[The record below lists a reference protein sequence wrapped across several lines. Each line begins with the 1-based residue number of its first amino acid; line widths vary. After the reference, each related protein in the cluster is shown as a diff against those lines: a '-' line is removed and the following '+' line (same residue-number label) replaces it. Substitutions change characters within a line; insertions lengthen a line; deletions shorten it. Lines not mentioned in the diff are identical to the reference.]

1 MKPEFFAENKK
12 KQFLSKLNIPEVS
25 SQGSL
30 FFFSQI
36 HTCTIN
42 RLRLLYFGFRLRNK
56 ENEPISPPTGKCA
69 LEMAF

>member
-1 MKPEFFAENKK
+1 MKPEFFSENKK

-25 SQGSL
+25 SKGSL
-30 FFFSQI
+30 FFFFSN
-36 HTCTIN
+36 TCTIN

-56 ENEPISPPTGKCA
+56 ENEPISSPTRKCA